1 MIVECCQHG
10 LPAVFC
16 HHFVEAGVV
25 LIRHSTPDPEA
36 IAEYLERFRDERQLP
51 EHYRV
56 VRRSEGLDKGRP
68 TWRIDTFVGDAERL
82 YWRLDY
88 DLASDAPQKRRELL
102 ITTNPAGRWMVW
114 EDDRAPRPLEGRRPA
129 TADPFGRVTFA
140 PASVAD
146 ARLYLA
152 DQRAELEFI
161 DARSRRQAYT
171 LDRATGMVLEHTTS
185 DADGARIERRWLETF
200 DADPDLD
207 PAFFAEI
214 RDRLDREDRQRAAAQ
229 ARSTRIMTTGQVV
242 GGLLPLVLAF
252 LWYRRQLPEP
262 TRGRLLIGVAA
273 FLIGY
278 PLLLVGLSAATL
290 GFLSM
295 VLTMVSWKILHGPLA
310 AETARLLT
318 PFMNALLLSSL
329 LAGLVLAGLRLTVVR
344 RARKDASAP
353 EARLRS

>member
-1 MIVECCQHG
+1 MLFLAGFLAGIPVSDATDVE
-10 LPAVFC
+10 
-16 HHFVEAGVV
+16 
-25 LIRHSTPDPEA
+25 TDPEV
-36 IAEYLERFRDERQLP
+36 IAGFLDAFRSDRQLP
-51 EHYRV
+51 GRYRI
-56 VRRSEGLDKGRP
+56 VRRSEGRDSGRA
-68 TWRIDTFVGDAERL
+68 TWRVDTFAGAAEHL
-82 YWRLDY
+82 YWRLEY
-88 DLASDAPQKRRELL
+88 DLASDAPPKRRELL
-102 ITTNPAGRWMVW
+102 LTTDPAGRWMVW
-114 EDDRAPRPLEGRRPA
+114 EDDRAPRPLEGRRPV

-140 PASVAD
+140 PASVAN

-161 DARSRRQAYT
+161 DARNRRQAYR
-171 LDRATGMVLEHTTS
+171 LDRGTGMVLEHTTS
-185 DADGARIERRWLETF
+185 DADGAHIERRWLETF

-214 RDRLDREDRQRAAAQ
+214 RERLDREDRLRAAAQ
-229 ARSTRIMTTGQVV
+229 ARSTRMMTTGQVV
-242 GGLLPLVLAF
+242 GGLLPLFVAF

-262 TRGRLLIGVAA
+262 TRGRLLIGAAA

-278 PLLLVGLSAATL
+278 PLLLVGLSAATF

-344 RARKDASAP
+344 RARKDPSVP
-353 EARLRS
+353 GGRLRG